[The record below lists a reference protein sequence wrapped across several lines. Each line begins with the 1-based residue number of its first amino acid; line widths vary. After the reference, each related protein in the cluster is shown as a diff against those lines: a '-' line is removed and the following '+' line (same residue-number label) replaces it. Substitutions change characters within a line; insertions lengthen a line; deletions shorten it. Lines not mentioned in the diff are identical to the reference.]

1 MTTVVSNTSKALESP
16 YEDTLKRLLSDARA
30 EAVESSVSELERL
43 AISHDASHYLLVP
56 AGMVRPDSAEDVANI
71 FRAAGDLGLP
81 LTFRS
86 GGTSLS
92 ASPAAT
98 IMVDTRRH
106 FKKIEVLEDGKKVRV
121 QPGATIMMVNN
132 YLAPYGYKLYPTR
145 HLGPPAPSVAWSRT
159 TPPACLRAPSTTRTT
174 PSTPWC

>member
-1 MTTVVSNTSKALESP
+1 MTVVTNTSKALNSP
-16 YEDTLKRLLSDARA
+16 YEETLNRLLSDARA

-56 AGMVRPDSAEDVANI
+56 AGLVRPDSAEDVANI

-92 ASPAAT
+92 GQASGDGL
-98 IMVDTRRH
+98 MVDTRRH

-132 YLAPYGYKLYPTR
+132 YLAPYGYKL
-145 HLGPPAPSVAWSRT
+145 GPDPASWSACTIGGVVANNSSGMSS
-159 TPPACLRAPSTTRTT
+159 LEYF
-174 PSTPWC
+174 